1 MTVITESI
9 AITTGWEFLYKQ
21 RGCGFESHFL
31 LKSRLFR
38 GTSSFTFRRF
48 SSEYSLD
55 RRIWNYKYKN
65 NVNPF
70 VPNASFLYPLETL
83 KNLMVFCYKRAQ
95 RAHCEQWLHFE
106 LQSSI
111 CQWASR
117 LNIDNGSPFFIS
129 KKTAWVLLILFENLV
144 KLKNT

>member
-1 MTVITESI
+1 MSVP
-9 AITTGWEFLYKQ
+9 LQ

-38 GTSSFTFRRF
+38 AKSSFTFRRF

-65 NVNPF
+65 KINPF

-95 RAHCEQWLHFE
+95 RAQWEQWLHFE

-111 CQWASR
+111 RQWASR

-129 KKTAWVLLILFENLV
+129 KKTAWVLLTLFENLV
-144 KLKNT
+144 KLKTT

>member
-1 MTVITESI
+1 MFKKLSWPEKLVQWIKSRTAVTNNSKMTVITESI
-9 AITTGWEFLYKQ
+9 AITTGWVFLYKQ

-38 GTSSFTFRRF
+38 ATSSFTFRRF

-83 KNLMVFCYKRAQ
+83 KNLMVFCFKRAQ
-95 RAHCEQWLHFE
+95 TAHCKQWLDFE
-106 LQSSI
+106 LQSGI
-111 CQWASR
+111 RQ
-117 LNIDNGSPFFIS
+117 
-129 KKTAWVLLILFENLV
+129 
-144 KLKNT
+144 